1 MEDRTQTLLVFKYG
15 ITTTYS
21 DFSMY
26 SCHRTHAALVQQAPE
41 SGRALHPS
49 YQSMLL
55 IAISRDFLRHNREAL
70 MSSPS
75 PIITHYPTDFK
86 GTEKRTLESGNFRV
100 FQVFKLLPATMR
112 WSMAGLRLQA
122 IGKTSRNQN

>member
-1 MEDRTQTLLVFKYG
+1 
-15 ITTTYS
+15 
-21 DFSMY
+21 
-26 SCHRTHAALVQQAPE
+26 
-41 SGRALHPS
+41 
-49 YQSMLL
+49 
-55 IAISRDFLRHNREAL
+55 

-100 FQVFKLLPATMR
+100 FEVFKLLPATMR

-122 IGKTSRNQN
+122 IGKLHEIKIKQAERLPAQFGKFGLCVGGRCQHP